1 MLYWK
6 EVLDALG
13 ESLSYRNNRIKS
25 FEKQIEENAVK
36 ISHLED
42 EIETLKQE
50 NEKLKKSGETGS
62 IDIFIKNYGGEA
74 VK

>member
-13 ESLSYRNNRIKS
+13 ESLSYRNSRIKS

-50 NEKLKKSGETGS
+50 NEKLKKIG
-62 IDIFIKNYGGEA
+62 
-74 VK
+74 